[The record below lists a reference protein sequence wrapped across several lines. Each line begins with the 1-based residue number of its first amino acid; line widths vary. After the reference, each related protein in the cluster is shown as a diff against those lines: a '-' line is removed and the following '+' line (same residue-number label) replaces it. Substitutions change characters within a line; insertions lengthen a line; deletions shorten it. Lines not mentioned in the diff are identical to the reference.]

1 MATIDV
7 EIAGRRYPVSC
18 RDGEEDHLRSLAL
31 IVNNRAHD
39 AAAALGALSE
49 TRQLLFTS
57 LLLADDLN
65 DRAGGAPAAAAEA
78 AAAAPPDPAV
88 ADALERL
95 AARVEALAE
104 SLENG
109 RSAPYIRA

>member
-39 AAAALGALSE
+39 AAAALGSLSE
-49 TRQLLFTS
+49 ARQLLFTS

-65 DRAGGAPAAAAEA
+65 DRSGGAPAVAAP
-78 AAAAPPDPAV
+78 APPDPAV

-95 AARVEALAE
+95 AAQVEALAE
-104 SLENG
+104 RLEK
-109 RSAPYIRA
+109 SVPEPYIGV

>member
-1 MATIDV
+1 MATIDI

-18 RDGEEDHLRSLAL
+18 RDGEEEHLRSLAS
-31 IVNNRAHD
+31 IVNSRAHD

-49 TRQLLFTS
+49 ARQLLFTS

-65 DRAGGAPAAAAEA
+65 DRNGG
-78 AAAAPPDPAV
+78 AAAAPGDPYL

-95 AARVEALAE
+95 AGQVEALAE
-104 SLENG
+104 RLENG
-109 RSAPYIRA
+109 GENP